1 MQGMEAN
8 GLDRQLLTAT
18 TTTGGENAT
27 TVLGAHAGTETMNLV
42 TLALFGLISTFH
54 DDNNSF

>member
-8 GLDRQLLTAT
+8 GSDRQLLAAT
-18 TTTGGENAT
+18 TATGGEHAT
-27 TVLGAHAGTETMNLV
+27 AVLGAHAGTEAVNLV